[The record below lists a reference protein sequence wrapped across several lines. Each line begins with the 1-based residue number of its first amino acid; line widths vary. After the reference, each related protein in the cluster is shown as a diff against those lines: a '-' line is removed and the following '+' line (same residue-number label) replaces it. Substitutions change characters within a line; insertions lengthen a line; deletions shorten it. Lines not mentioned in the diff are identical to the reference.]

1 MKKIV
6 ALLVIVFSIISFS
19 SCTEED
25 TSSNK
30 PLYTNISLKDA
41 QMYVGLERNVVEDML
56 ESKGYFFK
64 PFFVDALKSPPPY
77 YSVVYINSDNTVW
90 YELLFTLETNIIFQ
104 VNVFKKSIIRNNS
117 ISNYE
122 YCQRE
127 CLYATNNNNDYQYM
141 GAINSFS
148 ANYDSQSTFQNA
160 FNENKSILAFC
171 VEAWQ
176 STNKL
181 YGVAFME
188 INEEIHDVTETSTI
202 IQYDKYC
209 LFQVVYSDLTY
220 RPEDIEESPIKDILN
235 KMKK

>member
-64 PFFVDALKSPPPY
+64 PFFVDALKYPPPY

-104 VNVFKKSIIRNNS
+104 VNVFKKSIIRNYS

-127 CLYATNNNNDYQYM
+127 CILATNNNIDYQYT
-141 GAINSFS
+141 GYIYEA
-148 ANYDSQSTFQNA
+148 YDSQSEFQNFFDA
-160 FNENKSILAFC
+160 NKSIIDYCA
-171 VEAWQ
+171 EGWN
-176 STNKL
+176 STNIS
-181 YGVAFME
+181 YGVAFIE
-188 INEEIHDVTETSTI
+188 KNEEISNVNDTI
-202 IQYDKYC
+202 TIVQSNKYY
-209 LFQVVYSDLTY
+209 LLKVGYSDLTFFKSM
-220 RPEDIEESPIKDILN
+220 DIK
-235 KMKK
+235 

>member
-1 MKKIV
+1 MKKII
-6 ALLVIVFSIISFS
+6 ALFVITFSLISFN
-19 SCTEED
+19 SCKEDND
-25 TSSNK
+25 TSSNT
-30 PLYTNISLKDA
+30 PSYTNISLKDA
-41 QMYVGLERNVVEDML
+41 QMYVGLDYNEVKPKL
-56 ESKGYFFK
+56 EAKDYMFDEHESAPNFIVFK
-64 PFFVDALKSPPPY
+64 
-77 YSVVYINSDNTVW
+77 NSDNTLW
-90 YELLFTLETNIIFQ
+90 YELRLNEETNIIYQ
-104 VNVFKKSIIRNNS
+104 ANVFKKSKIRDNS

-209 LFQVVYSDLTY
+209 LFQVLYSDLTY

>member
-6 ALLVIVFSIISFS
+6 ALLVIVSIIISFS
-19 SCTEED
+19 SCKEED
-25 TSSNK
+25 TSLSK
-30 PLYTNISLKDA
+30 PSYTNISLKDA

-64 PFFVDALKSPPPY
+64 PFFVDALKYPPPY

-127 CLYATNNNNDYQYM
+127 CMLATNNNTDYQYT
-141 GAINSFS
+141 GYIYEA
-148 ANYDSQSTFQNA
+148 YDSQSEFQNVFDA
-160 FNENKSILAFC
+160 NKSIIDYC
-171 VEAWQ
+171 IEVWN
-176 STNKL
+176 STNISFS
-181 YGVAFME
+181 VSFIE
-188 INEEIHDVTETSTI
+188 RNEENSNVTETSTI
-202 IQYDKYC
+202 VQSDKYY
-209 LFQVVYSDLTY
+209 LFNVGYSDRSY
-220 RPEDIEESPIKDILN
+220 QWK
-235 KMKK
+235 

>member
-64 PFFVDALKSPPPY
+64 PFFVDALKYPPPY

-127 CLYATNNNNDYQYM
+127 CMLATNNNTDYQYT
-141 GAINSFS
+141 GYIYEA
-148 ANYDSQSTFQNA
+148 YDSQSEFQNVFDA
-160 FNENKSILAFC
+160 NKSIIDYC
-171 VEAWQ
+171 IEGWN
-176 STNKL
+176 STNISFS
-181 YGVAFME
+181 VSFIE
-188 INEEIHDVTETSTI
+188 RNEENSNVTETSTI
-202 IQYDKYC
+202 VQSDKYY
-209 LFQVVYSDLTY
+209 LFNVGYSDRSY
-220 RPEDIEESPIKDILN
+220 QWK
-235 KMKK
+235 